1 MTHPVWVDGRIVE
14 AEAARVSALDLGL
27 RSGIGVFE
35 TLRVRSGA
43 TFRLAAHL
51 ARARTGAASLG
62 IALEPEELAAALDEL
77 LDEVARRLARPRST
91 LDDLIVRLTVTA
103 GPIDAAADF
112 PPRPLGRPTRILTLH
127 PAPPLPLPPAR
138 AITVSVARAL
148 AATKSTSYAAAHLAQ
163 RTAEAAGADVALLVE
178 DGRIVE
184 AANGNALALV
194 GGVLVAPPV
203 GDRALAGVTR
213 AALVEL
219 VASGALP
226 DRTVEERELD
236 LDALAA
242 ADAVLVTSAVAGL
255 RDVIAVDGAP
265 VGLGRGGAEGARLV
279 QGLRDAFD
287 ALVARESAP
296 PGGAGGPH

>member
-1 MTHPVWVDGRIVE
+1 MSLPVWVDGRIVE
-14 AEAARVSALDLGL
+14 AEAAHVSALDLGL

-35 TLRVRSGA
+35 TLRVRAGT
-43 TFRLAAHL
+43 TFRLSAHL
-51 ARARTGAASLG
+51 ERARSGAASLG
-62 IALEPEELAAALDEL
+62 IALEPEGLAAALDAL
-77 LDEVARRLARPRST
+77 LDEVARRLARPRSA
-91 LDDLIVRLTVTA
+91 LADLVVRLTVTA
-103 GPIDAAADF
+103 GPVDPAAVF
-112 PPRPLGRPTRILTLH
+112 PPAPLGRTTRILTLH

-138 AITVSVARAL
+138 AITVSGARAL
-148 AATKSTSYAAAHLAQ
+148 AATKTTSYAAAHLAQ
-163 RTAEAAGADVALLVE
+163 RTAQAAGADVALLVE
-178 DGRIVE
+178 DGRVVE
-184 AANGNALALV
+184 AANGNVLALA

-226 DRTVEERELD
+226 GRSVEERALD

-255 RDVIAVDGAP
+255 RDVVALDGASI
-265 VGLGRGGAEGARLV
+265 GLGRGGVEGAWFV

-287 ALVARESAP
+287 ALVLRESAP